1 MHKLKSKLHQHQI
14 PSCQGSLQKW
24 QNKNWTLSEARHLLS
39 FKTQMILHI
48 LNDSCGRQCCK
59 SFSISYFN
67 WFFIFW
73 DHFLPFSSENFPLK
87 PLFQHQRSVFIL
99 WQDKARNMRKT
110 QIIYFFFAGKRN
122 ITTERSILGCA
133 LGKPRKDF
141 VKYFCLL
148 VGHTLEE
155 TMEQWDIWQ
164 KDESH

>member
-1 MHKLKSKLHQHQI
+1 MSMHKLKSKLHQHQI

-110 QIIYFFFAGKRN
+110 QEEYNDGKINLRLC
-122 ITTERSILGCA
+122 IGQATFCEI
-133 LGKPRKDF
+133 
-141 VKYFCLL
+141 FCLL
-148 VGHTLEE
+148 VSHTLEE